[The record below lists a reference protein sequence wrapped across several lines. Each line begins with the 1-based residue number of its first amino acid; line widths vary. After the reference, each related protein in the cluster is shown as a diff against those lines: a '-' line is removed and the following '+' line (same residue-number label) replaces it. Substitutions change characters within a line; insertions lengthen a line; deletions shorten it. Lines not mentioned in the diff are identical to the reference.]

1 MSQQQKG
8 GLFLHFNPECEDWAT
23 NHLSKREADFL
34 MAAYQTYGLCK
45 EDRATDRHE
54 NLIVSLVEAFQSGE
68 LNATFIRRNFAEFC
82 QLEKI
87 AVEHESETHQPARES
102 AGRGGVL
109 WEVGGRRWDL
119 NDKVLQLCF
128 ASNWAYLR
136 CTNEASA
143 EEHFILDM
151 LTTFEARRLD
161 PNMVASLYG
170 QYVNRCN
177 LRDETQDPI
186 PLFLVPEDSQ
196 RATGALS
203 SSDIS
208 NLFAATVGSGAGQL
222 KESSGRCEQLSTAEL
237 VVLRNV
243 LDTLRTEGSAEL
255 SDEGDK
261 SDWGFLIS
269 RSGIVQLASA
279 EVMGHLRAA
288 LDAVCSDRGCLTPME
303 ELISNLL
310 SFYSDGRLDTRRIE
324 WAFKEYRSNARL
336 QQETLQT
343 LAKTCPQILRQAL
356 AEVDAVTV

>member
-23 NHLSKREADFL
+23 NHLI
-34 MAAYQTYGLCK
+34 QTGGRFPHGCLPTLWPNARRT
-45 EDRATDRHE
+45 RATDRHE
-54 NLIVSLVEAFQSGE
+54 TLSSPLSKPFQSGE

-87 AVEHESETHQPARES
+87 AVEHESENPSASTRECRARRRTVGS
-102 AGRGGVL
+102 RGKTV
-109 WEVGGRRWDL
+109 DL

-186 PLFLVPEDSQ
+186 
-196 RATGALS
+196 LS
-203 SSDIS
+203 S
-208 NLFAATVGSGAGQL
+208 
-222 KESSGRCEQLSTAEL
+222 
-237 VVLRNV
+237 
-243 LDTLRTEGSAEL
+243 
-255 SDEGDK
+255 
-261 SDWGFLIS
+261 
-269 RSGIVQLASA
+269 
-279 EVMGHLRAA
+279 
-288 LDAVCSDRGCLTPME
+288 
-303 ELISNLL
+303 
-310 SFYSDGRLDTRRIE
+310 
-324 WAFKEYRSNARL
+324 
-336 QQETLQT
+336 
-343 LAKTCPQILRQAL
+343 
-356 AEVDAVTV
+356 